1 MARTPMWRR
10 YVRFW
15 GSDVRADVDAELDY
29 HVRELTERLVRQGLD
44 PVEARA
50 EAERRFGDYTRVRAA
65 CVGIDR
71 GWERQ
76 RRRGQLLADL
86 WQDLRIGARTLTKNP
101 GFTIAAVVVLGLGLG
116 AATVMVSVINAV
128 FVRPLPFPEPDRIFN
143 VVVYEGGPSPTIAHP
158 QAAVALTRDHSQ
170 AFSALAGI
178 RGTPGV
184 NLASDRG
191 SVFVPSLRVTAGF
204 FRVFG
209 IEPQLGRGFLREDET
224 APSTVVL
231 SHAVW
236 AGHFERDPSIVG
248 QVVRLGGRPHTVI
261 GVMPAHFRSYEEADA
276 WTPFRPDPNGMD
288 RNYRLIGRL
297 APGWTAAQAEAELLA
312 MAVSLR
318 DQLPPVLAEL
328 PPVTPDGPRPGV
340 QPYRDVLASR
350 SVGMV
355 WLLTAA
361 VGAILL
367 IVCANAA
374 GLQLARAVGRGRE
387 LAVRSALGAGR
398 GRLLRQL
405 LTESVLLAAA
415 GGTVGLLAGVW
426 GLRGLVSAQP
436 QLAVWGVAVDAPTLL
451 GSLGVALATGLTF
464 GLLPGLLAARGKPA
478 DALHG
483 GPSRGATAVRGT
495 WLRRSLVV
503 AQVALCT
510 VLLAAVAVFLRTF
523 VGLNSSALGFEPAN
537 VLTARASL
545 QGPDYGSGV
554 AVSALYRR
562 TLDELARVPGVEA
575 AAVASNVPVERGLNL
590 PVREAPGGRIAGSV
604 DWRYVTGDYL
614 RVLRIPLVAGR
625 AFGEA
630 DHRAGAPPVALVN
643 EEYVRRLGAGRTA
656 IGTRLQTTL
665 IDFDD
670 HAREVVGVLGD
681 VRTRG
686 VTASRPTVFVPVEQV
701 PDELLE
707 LAHGVFPVS
716 WALRTREDAGGLIPS
731 VERVIRE
738 ADPLLSIT
746 AFRSMDEVV
755 GGAIAAPRFH
765 TVVLGL
771 FAAAA
776 LILAAAG
783 LYGLVAYAVAQS
795 RKEIGIRLALGA
807 SARQV
812 TARFARQGIALA
824 AAGAVV
830 GAGGAVL
837 VTELLRRVTEAQP
850 LEPWTVAGAVLVLG
864 AVTTAATVVPARRAA
879 RVDPMLTLRV
889 D

>member
-1 MARTPMWRR
+1 MARKPMWRR
-10 YVRFW
+10 YIRFW
-15 GSDVRADVDAELDY
+15 GSDVRADVDAELDF
-29 HVRELTERLVRQGLD
+29 HVRELTERLVGEGRE
-44 PVEARA
+44 PAEARA
-50 EAERRFGDYTRVRAA
+50 EAERRFGDYTRVREA
-65 CVGIDR
+65 CVDIDR

-76 RRRGQLLADL
+76 RRWRQLVEDL
-86 WQDLRIGARTLTKNP
+86 LQDLRIGVRTLAKNP
-101 GFTIAAVVVLGLGLG
+101 GFTVSAVVVLGLGLG

-128 FVRPLPFPEPDRIFN
+128 FVRPLPFPQPDRIFN
-143 VVVYEGGPSPTIAHP
+143 VVMHEGGPSPSTVHP
-158 QAAVALTRDHSQ
+158 QAAVAFTRDHSQ

-178 RGTPGV
+178 RSSPGA

-191 SVFVPSLRVTAGF
+191 SMYVRNLRVTAGF

-209 IEPQLGRGFLREDET
+209 IAPQLGRGFVRDDEA

-236 AGHFERDPSIVG
+236 AGHFESDPNIVG
-248 QVVRLGGRPHTVI
+248 QTVRLGGRPNTVI
-261 GVMPAHFRSYEEADA
+261 GVMPSDFWSYEEVDA
-276 WTPFRPDPNGMD
+276 WTPFRPDPTGMD
-288 RNYRLIGRL
+288 QNYRLIGRL
-297 APGWTAAQAEAELLA
+297 GPGWTADQAEAELLA
-312 MAVSLR
+312 LAMSLR
-318 DQLPPVLAEL
+318 DQLPMLAEL
-328 PPVTPDGPRPGV
+328 PAMTPDGLRPGV
-340 QPYRDVLASR
+340 QPYRDVLAGR
-350 SVGMV
+350 SMGMV
-355 WLLTAA
+355 WLLTSA

-426 GLRGLVSAQP
+426 GVRGLVSAQP
-436 QLAVWGVAVDAPTLL
+436 QLAVWGIAVDAPTLF

-483 GPSRGATAVRGT
+483 GTSRGATAARGT
-495 WLRRSLVV
+495 WMRRSLVV

-510 VLLAAVAVFLRTF
+510 VLLAAVGVFLRTF
-523 VGLNSSALGFEPAN
+523 VGLNSSELGFEPAN

-554 AVSALYRR
+554 AVSAFYRR

-575 AAVASNVPVERGLNL
+575 AAVASNLPVERGLNL
-590 PVREAPGGRIAGSV
+590 PLREAPGGRIGGSV
-604 DWRYVTGDYL
+604 DWRYVTEDYL

-625 AFGEA
+625 AFGEV

-643 EEYVRRLGAGRTA
+643 EEYVRRLGAARTA
-656 IGTRLQTTL
+656 VGTRLQTT

-670 HAREVVGVLGD
+670 HARDVVGVLGD

-686 VTASRPTVFVPVEQV
+686 VTATRPTVFVPVEQM
-701 PDELLE
+701 PDQLLE
-707 LAHGVFPVS
+707 LVHGVFPVS
-716 WALRTREDAGGLIPS
+716 WALRTREDAAGLIPS
-731 VERVIRE
+731 VERIIRE

-755 GGAIAAPRFH
+755 GGAIAPTRFR
-765 TVVLGL
+765 TVALGL

-795 RKEIGIRLALGA
+795 TKEIGIRLALGA

-824 AAGAVV
+824 AVGAVV
-830 GAGGAVL
+830 GTGGAVL
-837 VTELLRRVTEAQP
+837 VTELLRRLTEARP
-850 LEPWTVAGAVLVLG
+850 LDPWTVAGVVLVLG
-864 AVTTAATVVPARRAA
+864 AVTAAATVVPARRAA
-879 RVDPMLTLRV
+879 RVDPMQTLRV
-889 D
+889 E

>member
-15 GSDVRADVDAELDY
+15 GSDVRADVDAELDF
-29 HVRELTERLVRQGLD
+29 HVRELTERLVREGRA
-44 PVEARA
+44 PAEARA
-50 EAERRFGDYTRVRAA
+50 EAERRFGDYARVREA

-71 GWERQ
+71 GRERQ
-76 RRRGQLLADL
+76 RRWRQLVADL
-86 WQDLRIGARTLTKNP
+86 LQDLRIGVRTLARNP
-101 GFTIAAVVVLGLGLG
+101 GFTVSAVIVLGLGLG

-143 VVVYEGGPSPTIAHP
+143 VVMHEGGPSPSIVHP
-158 QAAVALTRDHSQ
+158 QAAVAFTRDHSR

-178 RGTPGV
+178 RSSPGV

-191 SVFVPSLRVTAGF
+191 SMYVRNLRVTAGF

-209 IEPQLGRGFLREDET
+209 IDPQLGRGFLREDET

-236 AGHFERDPSIVG
+236 AGHFESDPGIVG

-261 GVMPAHFRSYEEADA
+261 GVMPPDFWSYEAADA
-276 WTPFRPDPNGMD
+276 WTPFRPDPTRMD

-297 APGWTAAQAEAELLA
+297 APGWTAAQAETELLA
-312 MAVSLR
+312 LAMSLR
-318 DQLPPVLAEL
+318 DQLPPGLAEL
-328 PPVTPDGPRPGV
+328 PAVTPDGPRPGV
-340 QPYRDVLASR
+340 QPYRDVLAGR
-350 SVGMV
+350 SVGIV
-355 WLLTAA
+355 WLLTST

-426 GLRGLVSAQP
+426 GVRGLVSAQP
-436 QLAVWGVAVDAPTLL
+436 QLAVWGIAVDVPTAL
-451 GSLGVALATGLTF
+451 GSLGIALATGLTF

-483 GPSRGATAVRGT
+483 GTSRGATAVRGT

-510 VLLAAVAVFLRTF
+510 VLLAAVGVFLRTF
-523 VGLNSSALGFEPAN
+523 VGLNSSELGFEPAN

-554 AVSALYRR
+554 AMSALYRR

-590 PVREAPGGRIAGSV
+590 PLREAPGGRVAGSV

-643 EEYVRRLGAGRTA
+643 DEYVRRLGDGRPV
-656 IGTRLQTTL
+656 IGARLQATAF
-665 IDFDD
+665 DFDD
-670 HAREVVGVLGD
+670 HAREIVGVLGD

-686 VTASRPTVFVPVEQV
+686 VTATRPTVFVPVEQV
-701 PDELLE
+701 PDELIE
-707 LAHGVFPVS
+707 LIHEVFPVS

-738 ADPLLSIT
+738 ADPRLSIT

-755 GGAIAAPRFH
+755 GGAIATPRFH
-765 TVVLGL
+765 TVMLGL

-795 RKEIGIRLALGA
+795 TKEIGIRLALGA
-807 SARQV
+807 STRQV

-824 AAGAVV
+824 AIGAVV
-830 GAGGAVL
+830 GTGGTVL
-837 VTELLRRVTEAQP
+837 VTELLRRLTEARP
-850 LEPWTVAGAVLVLG
+850 LDPWTVAGVVLVLG
-864 AVTTAATVVPARRAA
+864 AVTAAATIVPARRAA

-889 D
+889 E